1 MLLENYLA
9 LAPVT
14 EGKSSTKYHCMRILR
29 LPSNP
34 RSVAKVEELVKTIC
48 SRHRLKAERHG
59 DILISLT
66 EAVTN
71 AIIHGNKRDES
82 KEVEIQL
89 SQQAHCIA
97 VKVSDQGPGFD
108 YDNLPDP
115 TAPENKTQ
123 CGGRGVYLMRCL
135 CDQMEYH
142 DNGRTVE
149 MRFKI

>member
-1 MLLENYLA
+1 
-9 LAPVT
+9 
-14 EGKSSTKYHCMRILR
+14 MRVLR

-34 RSVAKVEELVKTIC
+34 RSVSLVEEYVKGIC
-48 SRHRLKAERHG
+48 QRYRLKAEKHG

-71 AIIHGNKRDES
+71 AIVHGNNRDES
-82 KEVEIQL
+82 KEVQVQL
-89 SQQAHCIA
+89 SRQPNCIA
-97 VKVSDQGPGFD
+97 FKVSDQGRGFD
-108 YDNLPDP
+108 YKSLPDP
-115 TAPENKTQ
+115 TSPDNRTK

-135 CDQMEYH
+135 CDQIEFH